1 MRFHARIG
9 RPSFRTAA
17 RLQIVLSLLVHRL
30 GRRGTLWC
38 LRLFGAVAAVMIVTI
53 ALRVMATLS
62 PWTDAAF
69 ALLAAVIFAWWFE
82 RDDER

>member
-1 MRFHARIG
+1 
-9 RPSFRTAA
+9 
-17 RLQIVLSLLVHRL
+17 
-30 GRRGTLWC
+30 LWC